1 MVDVQLAVVGPS
13 HLENVGRLF
22 AGNRTTSRCWCMAF
36 CCTGRQFA
44 VGWYTGGN
52 RRRFEAMAAHGP
64 MGVLAMV
71 DGEPVGWCAC
81 GPRSRFRA
89 AEHGRGGPLAVRP
102 RDDDASV
109 WLLACTFITPDR
121 RGQGLLLPLL
131 RGAVDLARQ
140 QGAHSVEAW
149 PVATGMRRRGM
160 EHVGREDVF
169 VRLGFRP
176 VDRPLPDRTIL
187 RLDLTG

>member
-13 HLENVGRLF
+13 HLEDVGRLF

-89 AEHGRGGPLAVRP
+89 AEHGRGGPLAGRP

-131 RGAVDLARQ
+131 RGALTSPGSRVPTRSRPGRWRPGCVDAGWSTSAGKTCSSGSAFAR
-140 QGAHSVEAW
+140 W
-149 PVATGMRRRGM
+149 TGRCRIEPSSGW
-160 EHVGREDVF
+160 
-169 VRLGFRP
+169 
-176 VDRPLPDRTIL
+176 T
-187 RLDLTG
+187 